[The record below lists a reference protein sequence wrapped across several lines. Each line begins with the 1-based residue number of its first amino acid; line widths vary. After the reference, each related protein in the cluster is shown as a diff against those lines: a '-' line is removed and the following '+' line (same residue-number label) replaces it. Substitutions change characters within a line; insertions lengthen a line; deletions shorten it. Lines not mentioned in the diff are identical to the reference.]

1 MKIERVDRLVLT
13 VEVVQHMK
21 DCGIEIL
28 EGSVRQT
35 GAIGTIVSIYVR
47 DTDGNFIGVSNYLN
61 NSQGG

>member
-1 MKIERVDRLVLT
+1 MKIERVDRLLLT

-28 EGSVRQT
+28 EGPVRQT

-47 DTDGNFIGVSNYLN
+47 DADGNFIGVSNYLN